1 LLVKMFLLPIAL
13 NLLKTLELTLSLNQ
27 NRSERGMQNKFKKNP
42 PIFIEGF
49 VYERQ
54 ALAGFFMSGH

>member
-1 LLVKMFLLPIAL
+1 
-13 NLLKTLELTLSLNQ
+13 LKTQKLTLSLNQ
-27 NRSERGMQNKFKKNP
+27 NRSDRTTENKFKKNP

-54 ALAGFFMSGH
+54 AIAAFLFY

>member
-1 LLVKMFLLPIAL
+1 
-13 NLLKTLELTLSLNQ
+13 
-27 NRSERGMQNKFKKNP
+27 MQNKFKKNP

-54 ALAGFFMSGH
+54 ALAGFFMSDH